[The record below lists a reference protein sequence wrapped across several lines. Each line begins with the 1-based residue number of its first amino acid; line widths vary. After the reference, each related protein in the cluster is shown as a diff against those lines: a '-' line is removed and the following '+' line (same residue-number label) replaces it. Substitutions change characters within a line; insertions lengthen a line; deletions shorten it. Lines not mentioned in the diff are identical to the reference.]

1 MKAKPKTAR
10 VWKGCV
16 SLPPEAHAF
25 LNVFMRKFKK
35 NRSAALTAALMRG
48 PDYLAWIKSKKG

>member
-1 MKAKPKTAR
+1 MQKLPNNKKKWR
-10 VWKGCV
+10 GCV

-25 LNVFMRKFKK
+25 LNSFMRKFKK